1 MRPFMGPTLL
11 HAQTATA
18 NNKEFSPGGAMNR
31 FWLLFLVFSISAVSF
46 AGEVAEEA
54 AAAYKA
60 KDWAKAQALYSK
72 LTVEKPDHSLAWY
85 RLGESRRQQRHFGE
99 ALTAFEKARQLGFQ
113 PIYTLSRIALVQA
126 EMGSTEKAVAVLE
139 QLAEQQAPSTMVFDG
154 APAFARLAGNP
165 RFEAVKRKLEINST
179 PCKFADVVP
188 EARQFDFWVGEWEV
202 FNLQGIQSGINKI
215 ERILGDCVILENWTD
230 RFGSQGKSFN
240 KYNRE
245 KKRWEQY
252 WVDEQGSTIHFWG
265 QLEGKN
271 MVFHAEAPQPDGK
284 MGERKLVFYNLGPN
298 KLRQFSQITADG
310 GKTWSTEYDLT
321 YIRRGSNDETA
332 DKR

>member
-1 MRPFMGPTLL
+1 MKKLCTILL
-11 HAQTATA
+11 LACCTAFAYQDDLARQAQ
-18 NNKEFSPGGAMNR
+18 
-31 FWLLFLVFSISAVSF
+31 
-46 AGEVAEEA
+46 
-54 AAAYKA
+54 AAYLA
-60 KDWAKAQALYSK
+60 KDWTKAQALYTK
-72 LTVEKPDHSLAWY
+72 LTAEKPDQSLAWY
-85 RLGESRRQQRHFGE
+85 RLGESHRNQRHFAE

-165 RFEAVKRKLEINST
+165 RFEAAKRKLEINST

-188 EARQFDFWVGEWEV
+188 EARQFDFWVGEWDV
-202 FNLQGIQSGINKI
+202 FNVQGIQSGINKI

-252 WVDEQGSTIHFWG
+252 WVDEQGSTTHFWG
-265 QLEGKN
+265 NLEGKN
-271 MVFHAEAPQPDGK
+271 MVFHSEAQQPDGK
-284 MGERKLVFYNLGPN
+284 MGERKLVFHNLGPD
-298 KLRQFSQITADG
+298 KLRQVSQVTTDG
-310 GKTWSTEYDLT
+310 GKTWTTEYDLT
-321 YIRRGSNDETA
+321 YVRRGSANQA
-332 DKR
+332 GVR